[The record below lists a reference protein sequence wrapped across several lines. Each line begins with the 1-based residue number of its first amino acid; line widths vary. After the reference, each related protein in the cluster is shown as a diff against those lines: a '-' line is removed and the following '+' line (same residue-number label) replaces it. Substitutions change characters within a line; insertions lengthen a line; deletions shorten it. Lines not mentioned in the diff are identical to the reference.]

1 MIASRSGHLRLLAAT
16 LLASALGTV
25 NAADIIVL
33 TGSGTSSLNA
43 SLIGAGFNVIN
54 GTLAPG
60 QISSRLTANTV
71 GVYIWNDGSLG
82 NSFSPVIPALAF
94 NAGDQAALT
103 SFTAAHANIIM
114 DGLAWRGN
122 GNADERNFSAN
133 EAIALATAG
142 GGIVLGA
149 DDASGALIVQHVNQ
163 VAGWLN
169 YSAWSGVYNTSPANQ
184 VVGGTFFTTPNA
196 VNVTNV
202 VGTTTYSEV
211 PNGLQP
217 NGSFL
222 STAVFGFNSTLNLCC
237 GPVAP
242 LGSATFNGITYQNVN
257 HVVTTNITGA
267 GIDPPPVTAVPE
279 PETYAML
286 MAGLAALTFA
296 TRRRRST
303 TGRKNR

>member
-1 MIASRSGHLRLLAAT
+1 MTHASFRIVRVAAAALLS
-16 LLASALGTV
+16 SAVGMA
-25 NAADIIVL
+25 NADDIVIL
-33 TGSGTSSLNA
+33 TGSGTSSLNTALTA
-43 SLIGAGFNVIN
+43 SGFNVIN

-60 QISSRLTANTV
+60 QLSSRITAGTV
-71 GVYIWNDGSLG
+71 GIYIWNDGSLG
-82 NSFSPVIPALAF
+82 NTFSPVNPALAF
-94 NAGDQAALT
+94 NAADQTALT
-103 SFTAAHANIIM
+103 TFAAAHSNIIM
-114 DGLAWRGN
+114 DGLSWRGN
-122 GNADERNFSAN
+122 GNVDERNFSAN
-133 EAIALATAG
+133 EAIALAGAG

-169 YSAWSGVYNTSPANQ
+169 YNAWAGVYNTSPANQ
-184 VVGGTFFTTPNA
+184 VVGGTFFNMPNA

-242 LGSATFNGITYQNVN
+242 LGSATFNGLSYANVN
-257 HVVTTNITGA
+257 HVVTTNIAGA
-267 GIDPPPVTAVPE
+267 GINPPPVGVVPE

-286 MAGLAALTFA
+286 VAGLGLLSVVA
-296 TRRRRST
+296 RRRA
-303 TGRKNR
+303 GRRRA